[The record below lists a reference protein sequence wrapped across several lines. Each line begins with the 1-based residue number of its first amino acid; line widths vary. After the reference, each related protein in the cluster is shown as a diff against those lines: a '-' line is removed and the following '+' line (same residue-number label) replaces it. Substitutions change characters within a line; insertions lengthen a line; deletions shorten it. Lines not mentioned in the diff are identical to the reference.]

1 MNCSTL
7 DFLVLQYLL
16 EFAQTHIHR
25 VGDAIQPSH
34 SLSCPST
41 ALSLFQHQCVCMCA
55 QSLSHVQLF
64 ATPQTVAHQALL
76 SIEFSKQE
84 YWSGLPFPSLGNL
97 LHPVIKS
104 LSLGSPALAGRFFTT
119 SLPGRSQYQVLF
131 FFFFPMSQFLASNG

>member
-7 DFLVLQYLL
+7 DFPVLQYLL
-16 EFAQTHIHR
+16 EFAQTHIHQI
-25 VGDAIQPSH
+25 GDAIQPSH
-34 SLSCPST
+34 SLSCPSP

-84 YWSGLPFPSLGNL
+84 YWSGLPFPSLSNL
-97 LHPVIKS
+97 LHPVIK
-104 LSLGSPALAGRFFTT
+104 LLFLVSPALAGRFFTT
-119 SLPGRSQYQVLF
+119 LLPGRSQYQVFF
-131 FFFFPMSQFLASNG
+131 FFFFPQ